1 MSEKKSKFVSEYC
14 SRCLHRHVCK
24 YREKLESVPALREIQ
39 EIIGS
44 CKFFVEMPKPARP
57 KPVVTVEKPKV
68 DYEEMKGKVIHWVAS
83 QPYGTKFTVKSL
95 REELELPT
103 WRGVS
108 VILRTLEKQG
118 WIRRGEK
125 VKREGVPAYEY
136 FVTLHRKPT
145 REEIERVRKAE
156 LV

>member
-1 MSEKKSKFVSEYC
+1 MSEKKSEFVSEYC
-14 SRCLHRHVCK
+14 SRCMHRRVCK

-57 KPVVTVEKPKV
+57 KPMVAVEKPEI
-68 DYEEMKGKVIHWVAS
+68 DYEKIKEKVIYWVAS
-83 QPYGTKFTVKSL
+83 QQYGTKFTVRRL
-95 REELELPT
+95 REELDLPT
-103 WRGVS
+103 WRGISIV
-108 VILRTLEKQG
+108 LRTLEKQE
-118 WIRRGEK
+118 WIKRGEK
-125 VKREGVPAYEY
+125 VKHDGAPVYEY
-136 FVTLHRKPT
+136 FVTLNRRPT